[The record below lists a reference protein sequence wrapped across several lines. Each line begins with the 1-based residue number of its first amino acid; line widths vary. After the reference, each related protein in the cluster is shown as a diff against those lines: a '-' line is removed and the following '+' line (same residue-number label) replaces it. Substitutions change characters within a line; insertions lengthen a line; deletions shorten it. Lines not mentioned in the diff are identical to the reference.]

1 MRMLRCVEA
10 YPRSVSAELAE
21 RYAGYQHL
29 A

>member
-1 MRMLRCVEA
+1 MRMLCCVEA
-10 YPRSVSAELAE
+10 YPRSVSAKLAE